1 MIADHRMDESA
12 RLAALMSLTPEPD
25 PQMPKVK
32 PPTGPLFWS
41 AETARE
47 WDRKYQW
54 PEDRDRVRR
63 MR

>member
-1 MIADHRMDESA
+1 MSDP
-12 RLAALMSLTPEPD
+12 RLAALMSLTRPD
-25 PQMPKVK
+25 SILEDVPLVY
-32 PPTGPLFWS
+32 PPPGPLRWS

-47 WDRKYQW
+47 WDKKYQW